1 MFDVKFILTM
11 NYITQWVFKTA
22 VGFHN
27 CVQYSRDFVV
37 GRCRLIDLVYIDFFL
52 MLHFTFLNF
61 NIVRLRNKKF
71 CRKR

>member
-37 GRCRLIDLVYIDFFL
+37 GRCRLIDLVYIDFF
-52 MLHFTFLNF
+52 FNVTFYILEF
-61 NIVRLRNKKF
+61 QYSSNKE
-71 CRKR
+71 

>member
-37 GRCRLIDLVYIDFFL
+37 GRCRLIDLVYIDFF
-52 MLHFTFLNF
+52 F
-61 NIVRLRNKKF
+61 
-71 CRKR
+71 